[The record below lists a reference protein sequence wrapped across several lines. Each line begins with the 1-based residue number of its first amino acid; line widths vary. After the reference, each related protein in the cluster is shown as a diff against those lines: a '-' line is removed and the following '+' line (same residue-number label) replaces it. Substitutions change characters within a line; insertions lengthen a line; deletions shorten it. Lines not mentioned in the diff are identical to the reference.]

1 MPPVTEL
8 IEHRNKGQNAAVIFV
23 HGFTGKPENTWAD
36 FATFIA
42 AEKAVSGWDLF
53 SVGYSTNLRIDLA
66 GIWSADPDL
75 DMVATLLDTTT
86 SVTPLDHYGALSIIA
101 HSMGGLAVQRAL
113 LDYAE
118 LRARVQ
124 NVILFGTPSRG
135 LTKAGLLWRLKRQ
148 LRDMAKGGRFVT
160 KLRKDWSAQ
169 FSSHMPFQFTAVA
182 GENDE
187 FVPYESSLGP
197 FDKSVH
203 ASVAGN
209 HLDIIRP
216 RERNNRGVQLVV
228 NRLSGERAQIGP
240 WDSARLAV
248 EAREFRKAVDLF
260 EPHKDQLDDAAAVQ
274 LAIALE
280 KCGRQ
285 NDAIDLLRARGK
297 PTTDAM
303 GTLAGRLK
311 RRWLRERREDDGMRA
326 MELYSQAHGLSENS
340 DPAQAY
346 YHAINIAFLKLV
358 FNVSL
363 PEAQIWARRALE
375 HCSAAAKIEMV
386 PDAWR
391 LATQGE
397 ANLLIG
403 NFPEALLL
411 YREAIATQPDPWQLE
426 SMYLQAL
433 ETARQL
439 KSRKVAADLAQ
450 TFNKMLE

>member
-1 MPPVTEL
+1 MPPATEL
-8 IEHRNKGQNAAVIFV
+8 IEHRNQGKKGAAVFV

-36 FATFIA
+36 FAAFLA
-42 AEKAVSGWDLF
+42 AEKAVGGWDLF

-75 DMVATLLDTTT
+75 DMVATLLRTTT
-86 SVTPLDHYGALSIIA
+86 SLPPLEHYGALAIIA

-113 LDYAE
+113 LDYTE

-124 NVILFGTPSRG
+124 NVILFGTPSGG
-135 LTKAGLLWRLKRQ
+135 LTKARLLWRLKRQ
-148 LRDMAKGGRFVT
+148 LRDMAKGGKFVS
-160 KLRKDWSAQ
+160 KLRVDWSAQ
-169 FSSHMPFQFTAVA
+169 FASNTPFQFTAVA

-187 FVPYESSLGP
+187 FVPYESSLAP

-203 ASVAGN
+203 AIVAGN
-209 HLDIIRP
+209 HLEIIRP
-216 RERNNRGVQLVV
+216 RERNHRGVQLVV
-228 NRLSGERAQIGP
+228 NRLSGGAAQIGP

-248 EAREFRKAVDLF
+248 EAMEFQKAIDLF
-260 EPHKDQLDDAAAVQ
+260 EPHKNQLDDAAAVQ

-297 PTTDAM
+297 PTADAM

-311 RRWLRERREDDGMRA
+311 RRWLRERREDDATRA
-326 MELYSQAHGLSENS
+326 MELYSQAYGLSKNL
-340 DPAQAY
+340 DPVQAY
-346 YHAINIAFLKLV
+346 YHAINVAFMNLV
-358 FNVSL
+358 FKGSL
-363 PEAQIWARRALE
+363 PGAQIWARRALE
-375 HCSAAAKIEMV
+375 HYSAAAKTEIS

-391 LATQGE
+391 FATEGE

-403 NFPEALLL
+403 KFAEALRL
-411 YREAIATQPDPWQLE
+411 YRGAIATQPDPWQLE
-426 SMYLQAL
+426 SMYMQAL

-439 KSRKVAADLAQ
+439 KNKQVAADLAQ
-450 TFNKMLE
+450 TFNRSLA

>member
-1 MPPVTEL
+1 MPPATEL

-23 HGFTGKPENTWAD
+23 HGFTGKPEDTWAD
-36 FATFIA
+36 FATFLA

-75 DMVATLLDTTT
+75 DIVAELLRTTT
-86 SVTPLDHYGALSIIA
+86 SVTPLDQYGALAIIA

-113 LDYAE
+113 VDYAE
-118 LRARVQ
+118 LRARVH
-124 NVILFGTPSRG
+124 NVILFGTPSGG
-135 LTKAGLLWRLKRQ
+135 LTKARLLWRLKRQ
-148 LRDMAKGGRFVT
+148 LRDMAKGGKFVS
-160 KLRKDWSAQ
+160 KLREDWSTQ
-169 FSSHMPFQFTAVA
+169 FASNTPFQFTAVA

-187 FVPYESSLGP
+187 FVPYASSLAP
-197 FDKSVH
+197 FDRSVH
-203 ASVAGN
+203 AIVAGN
-209 HLDIIRP
+209 HLEIIRP
-216 RERNNRGVQLVV
+216 QDRNHRGVQLVL
-228 NRLSGERAQIGP
+228 NRLSGGNAQIGP

-248 EAREFRKAVDLF
+248 EARQFQKAIELL
-260 EPHKDQLDDAAAVQ
+260 EPHKEQLDGAAAVQ

-285 NDAIDLLRARGK
+285 KDAIDLLSARGK
-297 PTTDAM
+297 PTADAM

-311 RRWLRERREDDGMRA
+311 RRWLRERREDDATRA
-326 MELYSQAHGLSENS
+326 MELYSQAYGLSEKL

-346 YHAINIAFLKLV
+346 YHAINIAFLNLV
-358 FNVSL
+358 FNGSL
-363 PEAQIWARRALE
+363 PDAQIWARRALE
-375 HCSAAAKIEMV
+375 HCSAAAKTEIA

-403 NFPEALLL
+403 NFPEALRL

-426 SMYLQAL
+426 SMYMQAL

-439 KSRKVAADLAQ
+439 KSKQVAADLAQ
-450 TFNKMLE
+450 TFNKTLA

>member
-1 MPPVTEL
+1 MPPTTEL
-8 IEHRNKGQNAAVIFV
+8 IQHRNLHKKAAVVFV
-23 HGFTGKPENTWAD
+23 HGFTGKPENTWID
-36 FATFIA
+36 FAVFLA
-42 AEKAVSGWDLF
+42 AEKAVDGWDLF
-53 SVGYSTNLRIDLA
+53 SAGYSTNLRIDLA

-75 DMVATLLDTTT
+75 DMVATLLHTTT
-86 SVTPLDHYGALSIIA
+86 SLQPLDHYGALAIIA

-113 LDYAE
+113 LDYADLE
-118 LRARVQ
+118 ARVQ
-124 NVILFGTPSRG
+124 NVILFGTPSGG

-148 LRDMAKGGRFVT
+148 LRDMAKGGEFVT
-160 KLRKDWSAQ
+160 KLRKDWSAR
-169 FSSHMPFQFTAVA
+169 FASHMPFQFTAVA

-187 FVPYESSLGP
+187 FVPYKSSLGP
-197 FDKSVH
+197 FDKSMH
-203 ASVAGN
+203 AIVAGN
-209 HLDIIRP
+209 HLEIIRP
-216 RERNNRGVQLVV
+216 RESNQRGVQLVV
-228 NRLSGERAQIGP
+228 NRLSGATAQIGP
-240 WDSARLAV
+240 WDGARLAV
-248 EAREFRKAVDLF
+248 EAREFQKAIDLF
-260 EPHKDQLDDAAAVQ
+260 EPNKDQLDDAAAVQ

-311 RRWLRERREDDGMRA
+311 RRWLRERREDDATRA
-326 MELYSQAHGLSENS
+326 MELYSQAYGLSEKS

-346 YHAINIAFLKLV
+346 YHAINIAFMNLV
-358 FNVSL
+358 FDGSL
-363 PEAQIWARRALE
+363 PKAQIWARRALE
-375 HCSAAAKIEMV
+375 HCSAAAKTEIS

-403 NFPEALLL
+403 NFPQALQI

-426 SMYLQAL
+426 SMYMQAL

-439 KSRKVAADLAQ
+439 KSKQVAVDLAQ
-450 TFNKMLE
+450 TFNKSLA